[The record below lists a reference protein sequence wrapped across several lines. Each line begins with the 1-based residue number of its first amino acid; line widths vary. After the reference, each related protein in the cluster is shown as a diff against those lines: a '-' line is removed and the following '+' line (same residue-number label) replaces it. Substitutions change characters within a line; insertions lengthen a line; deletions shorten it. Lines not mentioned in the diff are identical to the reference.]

1 MLKPKENKIK
11 KFIMGKGFYAVL
23 ALCLVGAGTAAWLSV
38 NKTLG
43 ALSAGESSSLLQDP
57 VSYYS
62 KTDETS
68 YVKPNT
74 VTHSKAD
81 EKENSRWEFSETEPV
96 DTPVKDVPIFSE
108 SSSSSQQDSESVS
121 SQQQSSERSEKSEQ
135 QTLSPSS
142 RKPAFRLPLS
152 GEIFNPF
159 SDGELIKNETLN
171 EWRTHDGIDIRAA
184 IGSEIHAAAQGEIT
198 AVDKDTL
205 WGNYIEIDHGNGYIS
220 YYYGLDDN
228 ISVKAGDKVMGGDTI
243 GLVGESNSAEL
254 AMDAHLHFAIKHNGS
269 WVDPVETINS

>member
-74 VTHSKAD
+74 VTH
-81 EKENSRWEFSETEPV
+81 F
-96 DTPVKDVPIFSE
+96 II
-108 SSSSSQQDSESVS
+108 
-121 SQQQSSERSEKSEQ
+121 
-135 QTLSPSS
+135 PSS
-142 RKPAFRLPLS
+142 PP
-152 GEIFNPF
+152 E
-159 SDGELIKNETLN
+159 EY
-171 EWRTHDGIDIRAA
+171 AA
-184 IGSEIHAAAQGEIT
+184 EAR
-198 AVDKDTL
+198 
-205 WGNYIEIDHGNGYIS
+205 
-220 YYYGLDDN
+220 
-228 ISVKAGDKVMGGDTI
+228 
-243 GLVGESNSAEL
+243 SAEPPPTWNQTDPTRRH
-254 AMDAHLHFAIKHNGS
+254 ARESDCHNL
-269 WVDPVETINS
+269 